1 MARAAGGEHV
11 DCFQL
16 TQVLYP
22 SRVCVW
28 VCEQV
33 TKWTESPLFLKLDPQ
48 VAPTVKELPV
58 KIYEVDPRSQFIDLP
73 FKIDATPAESVT
85 IAHVSKNTN
94 TGDDA
99 AAKRTFSVSVL
110 RERARGLVTDRL
122 PLSLWCWFG
131 FGCSANAL
139 HGSAR
144 RGAHAERARSH
155 CL

>member
-110 RERARGLVTDRL
+110 RARARGLVTDRL
-122 PLSLWCWFG
+122 VSVWVGWLGRQCKRTSRVCT
-131 FGCSANAL
+131 
-139 HGSAR
+139 AR
-144 RGAHAERARSH
+144 CA
-155 CL
+155 C